1 MTASSATNFNHHVT
15 NESLAEVSYR
25 LLREDIIRGVRYAGE
40 RLRIEKLK
48 TIYGVGPTPLREALQ
63 RLSSEQLVE
72 AQENRGF
79 IVAQMDLTDFAD
91 LNFARTEIEK
101 IALRRSILLGG
112 HEWESRVVAATYMMA
127 KADARLSDEDTLGHD
142 DEWES
147 ANNAFHS
154 AMVSACDSRWL
165 LMTRGR
171 LQDMCERY
179 RRASLHSTLGHRSTA
194 NEHCQIS
201 EAVLAKDADRA
212 CMLTT
217 QHFVATLNI
226 LLEKQSDQADMFNPK
241 ELRVEK

>member
-1 MTASSATNFNHHVT
+1 MSATAAGFENIAG
-15 NESLAEVSYR
+15 NESLAEVAYQ
-25 LLREDIIRGVRYAGE
+25 LLREDIIRGVRTAGE

-48 TIYGVGPTPLREALQ
+48 AIYGMGPTPLREALQ

-79 IVAQMDLTDFAD
+79 IVAQMDLSDFAD

-101 IALRRSILLGG
+101 IVLSRSIAIGDQG
-112 HEWESRVVAATYMMA
+112 WESRVVGATYLMA
-127 KADARLSDEDTLGHD
+127 KADARMAEDNAVGQD
-142 DEWES
+142 DEWER
-147 ANNAFHS
+147 ANTAFHS

-194 NEHCQIS
+194 KEHCEIS
-201 EAVLAKDADRA
+201 EAVLARDVKRA
-212 CMLTT
+212 CALTT
-217 QHFVATLNI
+217 KHFMATLNI
-226 LLEKQSDQADMFNPK
+226 LLDKRSGQDDVFGSRPIGFK
-241 ELRVEK
+241 S

>member
-1 MTASSATNFNHHVT
+1 MTASSVIKHENLASS
-15 NESLAEVSYR
+15 ESLAEVSYR
-25 LLREDIIRGVRYAGE
+25 LLREDIIRGVRYPGE

-79 IVAQMDLTDFAD
+79 VVAQMDLSDFAD

-101 IALRRSILLGG
+101 IALCRSISLGDQA
-112 HEWESRVVAATYMMA
+112 WEGRVVAATYLMA
-127 KADARLSDEDTLGHD
+127 KADARLDDIDTVKQD
-142 DEWES
+142 NEWES
-147 ANNAFHS
+147 ANQAFHS

-179 RRASLHSTLGHRSTA
+179 RRASLHSTAGHRSTA
-194 NEHCQIS
+194 QEHCKIA
-201 EAVLAKDADRA
+201 EAVLARDADQA
-212 CMLTT
+212 CLLTT
-217 QHFVATLNI
+217 QHFMATLNI
-226 LLEKQSDQADMFNPK
+226 LVDKQSDAVNVFNPK
-241 ELRVEK
+241 ELRLET